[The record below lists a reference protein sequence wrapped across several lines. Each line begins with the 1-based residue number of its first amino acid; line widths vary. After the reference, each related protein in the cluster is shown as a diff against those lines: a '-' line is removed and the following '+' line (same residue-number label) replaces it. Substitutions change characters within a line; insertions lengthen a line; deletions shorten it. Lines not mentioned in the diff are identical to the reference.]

1 MNPAE
6 LSSYFIQMPD
16 PAFFTTAAAE
26 DTFRLGERLGRSLNG
41 GELILL
47 TGGLG
52 AGKTVFAKGILS
64 GLDYDPDEVTSP
76 SFTLVN
82 LYHARLDVYHID
94 LWRLDEGTD
103 AAVAV
108 GLDDILADDK
118 SVIVV
123 EWAEKL
129 GERRYTAETVG
140 VTIEGDGDEP
150 RKITIAAGEHSSVM
164 SVK

>member
-1 MNPAE
+1 MKRDDLFSFFLEMIAE
-6 LSSYFIQMPD
+6 APLKKDVITNSP
-16 PAFFTTAAAE
+16 E
-26 DTFRLGERLGRSLNG
+26 DTFNIGEQIGRELKG

-52 AGKTVFAKGILS
+52 AGKTVFTKGVLA
-64 GLDYDPDEVTSP
+64 GLDFDPDEVTSP

-82 LYHARLDVYHID
+82 MYEARLTTYHID
-94 LWRLDEGTD
+94 LWRLDERND

-118 SVIVV
+118 AVVVI

-129 GERRYTAETVG
+129 GPRRFEADTTRI
-140 VTIEGDGDEP
+140 TITGDGDES
-150 RKITIAAGEHSSVM
+150 RTISIQ
-164 SVK
+164 